1 MVSHKFLVFNY
12 GCSNH
17 PNIDIKVD
25 IVQSVEQLYVAQYVP
40 CSSQG
45 IHPGI

>member
-1 MVSHKFLVFNY
+1 MV
-12 GCSNH
+12 G
-17 PNIDIKVD
+17 

-45 IHPGI
+45 IHPGIEFIKLLLG